1 MNCIVGYRRPTWAP
15 FAALVPNPWF
25 TIYICAQMYKEG
37 HNAWAK
43 LKPISQCKR
52 TLKRKEKGT
61 SLPGSSRNTALPSE
75 VTHNL
80 EIYPGACYVFLTVG
94 TYKASQNPTG
104 KTIMVGKSQP
114 QHPEIIDVKIELE
127 ETIVQMLTW
136 CLKKVCSRSLGKLSI
151 RDQAGW

>member
-1 MNCIVGYRRPTWAP
+1 MHR
-15 FAALVPNPWF
+15 
-25 TIYICAQMYKEG
+25 EG
-37 HNAWAK
+37 HNALVAK

-80 EIYPGACYVFLTVG
+80 EIYPGACYIFLTVG

-114 QHPEIIDVKIELE
+114 RHPEILI
-127 ETIVQMLTW
+127 
-136 CLKKVCSRSLGKLSI
+136 SRFDDDNHHHAPPVADGKMP
-151 RDQAGW
+151 GC